1 MANDELAIRQLVKQ
15 LEAAWNVGDSVGIA
29 APFVDDA
36 DFVNIMGEY
45 YKGRAPIEAG
55 HRQIFDTIHKGS
67 QVSFAVERVRFVH
80 PDMAIAFLRAHLKFQ
95 AGDVRRE
102 GRARPTMVLAKHNE
116 KWQIVAFQFTR
127 IAEEHT
133 PEAAPSQSFTQ
144 TNKRTVGTA
153 DWKGKP

>member
-15 LEAAWNVGDSVGIA
+15 LEAAWNAGDSVGIA

-55 HRQIFDTIHKGS
+55 HRRIFDTIHKGS

-80 PDMAIAFLRAHLKFQ
+80 PDMAIAFLRAHLKFHSD
-95 AGDVRRE
+95 DVRRE
-102 GRARPTMVLAKHNE
+102 GRARPTMVLAKNE
-116 KWQIVAFQFTR
+116 GKWQIVAFQFTR
-127 IAEEHT
+127 IPEEHSPQAT
-133 PEAAPSQSFTQ
+133 PGLSFTQ
-144 TNKRTVGTA
+144 TRKRTTGT
-153 DWKGKP
+153 G

>member
-15 LEAAWNVGDSVGIA
+15 LEAAWNAGDSVGIA

-80 PDMAIAFLRAHLKFQ
+80 PEMAIAFLRAHLKFHS
-95 AGDVRRE
+95 GDVIRE
-102 GRARPTMVLAKHNE
+102 GRARPTMVLAKHDGN
-116 KWQIVAFQFTR
+116 WQIVVFQFTK
-127 IAEEHT
+127 IPEEHT
-133 PEAAPSQSFTQ
+133 PHATPSHPFAHARKQ
-144 TNKRTVGTA
+144 TAGA
-153 DWKGKP
+153 G